1 MIILSNHIDKDE
13 NSKSIQLMESITPF
27 IAGKATMENYNT

>member
-13 NSKSIQLMESITPF
+13 NSKSIQLMESIRPF
-27 IAGKATMENYNT
+27 NADKATLENYNT